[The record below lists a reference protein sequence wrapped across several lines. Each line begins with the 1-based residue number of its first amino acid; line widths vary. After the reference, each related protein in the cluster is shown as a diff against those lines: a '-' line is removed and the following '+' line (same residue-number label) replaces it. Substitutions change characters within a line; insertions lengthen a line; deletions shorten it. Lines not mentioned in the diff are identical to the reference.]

1 MKKLIV
7 GSVSLLAGI
16 GIGIFLMGEI
26 SIDVIKKNSRLSDK
40 HLSLFLLMNQWVQ
53 VKQKGMSVA
62 EYLTKNNYKQIAIYG
77 MSYMG
82 GTLVKELKD
91 TEVIVK
97 YGIDIKPD
105 EAYADID
112 VFSPD
117 QDMPEV
123 DAIIVTAVSAFC
135 EIEKML
141 HEKVCCPVLSLEDIL
156 YGM

>member
-112 VFSPD
+112 VSTPD
-117 QDMPEV
+117 QEMPEV
-123 DAIIVTAVSAFC
+123 AAIIVTAVSALS
-135 EIEKML
+135 EIENML
-141 HEKVCCPVLSLEDIL
+141 HEQVCCPVISLEDIL